1 MADQASLRAASGGS
15 SRSYVAVGSRNIA
28 ASLTSNY
35 GKQPDSSDTALGPN
49 LVIGLD
55 SQLNGEVEGI
65 GPLNIGSA
73 SGGGQPARVAL
84 LDTLDYDGFNERTL
98 KTDST
103 EILRILRK
111 EVGETSFSEWGLG
124 MLNLIRQEEI
134 LQSDMFWKSDRGQAE
149 TNKSRLD
156 GLASQSE
163 KNLPSWTLRALWVFR
178 KCGCSPQRRK
188 LAEQQFRE
196 LGTTLSKL
204 PHERTSQFTFLYSL
218 WTASEGLG
226 ILRQALSTLQEV
238 GRSVDPQGQSIC
250 HCEERNRIESTKDM
264 RNPELQLEVPCK
276 RLLQQTRD
284 AETPRKT
291 SVIGGQGSAMQ
302 VRRLTPL

>member
-1 MADQASLRAASGGS
+1 
-15 SRSYVAVGSRNIA
+15 
-28 ASLTSNY
+28 
-35 GKQPDSSDTALGPN
+35 
-49 LVIGLD
+49 
-55 SQLNGEVEGI
+55 
-65 GPLNIGSA
+65 
-73 SGGGQPARVAL
+73 
-84 LDTLDYDGFNERTL
+84 
-98 KTDST
+98 
-103 EILRILRK
+103 
-111 EVGETSFSEWGLG
+111 
-124 MLNLIRQEEI
+124 
-134 LQSDMFWKSDRGQAE
+134 MFWKSDRGQAE